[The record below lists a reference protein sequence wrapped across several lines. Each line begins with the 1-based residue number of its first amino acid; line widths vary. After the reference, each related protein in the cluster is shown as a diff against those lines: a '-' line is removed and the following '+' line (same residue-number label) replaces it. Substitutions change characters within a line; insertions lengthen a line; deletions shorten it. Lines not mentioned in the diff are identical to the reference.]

1 MVHSSAEA
9 LKAAIVGYE
18 PLGLGTPDD
27 CKCTPSQH
35 TTDTHHHNTPQ
46 HNRRQ
51 HRTPHHTTPTTPHT
65 PHHTTLH
72 FCWNRLSLLPLTAS
86 QSRRCCCDLR
96 MEIGGSWGNYP
107 HKTRERCCL
116 QCPCT
121 SKFYQNVHAHCRVC
135 DDEPHQLGLPRT
147 SRPTPTHAL
156 PCPRFLRS
164 SWGYMARP

>member
-1 MVHSSAEA
+1 MRARFELCSTQGADGRAGGMVHSSAEA

-18 PLGLGTPDD
+18 PLGLGTPGD

-96 MEIGGSWGNYP
+96 MEIEGALEEIIRIRRENVAAFNVLALLNF
-107 HKTRERCCL
+107 TRMCMH
-116 QCPCT
+116 T
-121 SKFYQNVHAHCRVC
+121 
-135 DDEPHQLGLPRT
+135 
-147 SRPTPTHAL
+147 AL
-156 PCPRFLRS
+156 CAMMS
-164 SWGYMARP
+164 HIT